1 MEKALRFA
9 DAAPGLAAPVDT
21 QVSARQNQPAFLR
34 LIAAARYRYDTAR
47 RLHRARVYLTVA
59 VAILGPVVVLV
70 QPSWKGAVGLLGG
83 VTVVVSWVLRQT
95 EPAHAEAAARI
106 QELFDIDLFE
116 LRWNRILAGPK
127 PTNEEV
133 IADARRFRGERDKFK
148 GWYADPSPLGVPFS
162 TLLCQRASCVWDRR
176 QRERYGWLVLAA
188 TVVGIVGLVI
198 FAWLRD
204 MRLADYVTALMVP
217 AMSAYL
223 LGFETF
229 RDMQR
234 TALGRRQLEGEIED
248 MIERELATRGCISD
262 ERLRD
267 IQDRLFL
274 LRSRPGAV
282 PQWLYDWVRVGF
294 QEDMAEAVSDYKDK
308 IAARLN
314 QVV

>member
-1 MEKALRFA
+1 MEKAIRFA
-9 DAAPGLAAPVDT
+9 YAPPGLAAPVET
-21 QVSARQNQPAFLR
+21 QVGVRQNEPAFLR

-47 RLHRARVYLTVA
+47 RLHRARVYVTAAVA
-59 VAILGPVVVLV
+59 VLGPVVVLV

-106 QELFDIDLFE
+106 QELFDTDLFD
-116 LRWNRILAGPK
+116 LRWNRILAGSK

-133 IADARRFRGERDKFK
+133 IADARRFRGERDRLKD
-148 GWYADPSPLGVPFS
+148 WYADPSPLGVPFS

-176 QRERYGWLVLAA
+176 QRQRYGLLVLAT
-188 TVVGIVGLVI
+188 TVVGILGLEV
-198 FAWLRD
+198 FAVLRD

-229 RDMQR
+229 RDMQW
-234 TALGRRQLEGEIED
+234 TAQGRRQLEAEIED
-248 MIERELATRGCISD
+248 LIERELATPGFVSH
-262 ERLRD
+262 ESLRD

-282 PQWLYDWVRVGF
+282 PQWLYEWVRVGF
-294 QEDMAEAVSDYKDK
+294 QEDMAQAVSDYKDK
-308 IAARLN
+308 ISARLRR
-314 QVV
+314 VV